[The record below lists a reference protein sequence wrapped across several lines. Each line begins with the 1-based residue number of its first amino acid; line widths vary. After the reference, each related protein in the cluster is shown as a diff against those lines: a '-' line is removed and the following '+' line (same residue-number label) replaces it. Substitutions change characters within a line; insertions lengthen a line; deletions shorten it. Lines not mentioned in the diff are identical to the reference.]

1 MKACSR
7 ALCVLLLLA
16 TNAPASWLE
25 QPAASVIDHSDL
37 VVVGTLTDTCFTL
50 HGGTVDA
57 TGTLTLES
65 TLAGPD
71 NLGATVSVHWANFV
85 GLVSP
90 RLEHQQNLGV
100 RCLWFLNRVGNS
112 YEASTY
118 ASVVP
123 LTGGGAHT
131 SMVLELRELQSPSPR
146 VQRVLALA
154 DEVLSRLQPGL
165 AKPR

>member
-1 MKACSR
+1 MKAFSR

-16 TNAPASWLE
+16 TNAPASWLA
-25 QPAASVIDHSDL
+25 QPAAGVIDHSDL
-37 VVVGTLTDTCFTL
+37 IVVGTLTDACFTL
-50 HGGTVDA
+50 RDGTVDA

-65 TLAGPD
+65 TLAGPEST
-71 NLGATVSVHWANFV
+71 GATVSVHWANSV
-85 GLVSP
+85 ALVSS

-100 RCLWFLNRVGNS
+100 RCLWFLNRVANR

-131 SMVLELRELQSPSPR
+131 SMVLELRKLPSPSPR

-154 DEVLSRLQPGL
+154 DEVLGRLQPGL
-165 AKPR
+165 SKPR